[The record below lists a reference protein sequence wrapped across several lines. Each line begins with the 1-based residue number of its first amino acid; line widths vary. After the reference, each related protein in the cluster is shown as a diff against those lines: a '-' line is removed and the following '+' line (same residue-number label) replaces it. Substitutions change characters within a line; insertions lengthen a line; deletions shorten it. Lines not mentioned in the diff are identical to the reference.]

1 MGKRLFC
8 VRGNESKA
16 RSMLNNAKTKSAQSF
31 LQKLRSNT
39 AGNTLAMAG
48 MALFPLAAMIG
59 GGVDVSRIYLVQTRL
74 QQACDAGAL
83 AGRRQMAS
91 GNWSAN
97 NNAANTAANNM
108 FRANFDTDAYGS
120 YDGTTGF
127 TENAGTVT
135 GTASV
140 KLDMAVMQMFGYGTK
155 TVAVECD
162 ASMAIPNTDVM
173 FVLDTTGSMNCPDTG
188 TSYCG
193 NNGNVEASN
202 ARIRGLR
209 SAVKCFYETLAK
221 RNSDEDCGSTPAA
234 GSENTAHLR
243 FGFVPYSTNV
253 NVGKL
258 LPNDFLADNW
268 TYQSREAQTE
278 LQNVVVDYE
287 SGTPYVYSNAF
298 YYQGNWSNNSTIETH
313 NNVRNS
319 NECYSL
325 QPEDYDEMSGN
336 EGPKFNESSW
346 MSGGNRITR
355 WYTDE
360 EGTRYDYSTS
370 YSSWRDRCTIRL
382 RTRTLLQR
390 REYRQ
395 VDTPVYEQQQVFSH
409 YDYKPVTFDVSA
421 LKAGGSSW
429 NDSLDLPVGD
439 QGLDTG
445 VRWDGCIEERQ
456 TVRTTNFDPIPTAA
470 YDLDIDLV
478 PTTGD
483 PATQCGPLLNEAVWG
498 RYNGYTSN
506 QTTATVSTANT
517 LYRNFS
523 YTCAN
528 EARKLQRWDNPDDFD
543 DYLDN
548 LDAIGSTY
556 HDIGLIWGARLLSP
570 TGIFASEN
578 ATTAN
583 GGAIDRHLIFMTDGD
598 TVTDSSQ
605 YTSYGV
611 EWYDRR
617 RTSSSSAPSSTDLT
631 TQVNSRFLAMC
642 SAIKNKNITL
652 WVVSFGNGVSASSIT
667 NLQNCATSGK
677 FYNASNSAELLN
689 NFRTIAN
696 DISQLRLTN

>member
-1 MGKRLFC
+1 MFD
-8 VRGNESKA
+8 KA
-16 RSMLNNAKTKSAQSF
+16 KKKSAKSF
-31 LQKLRSNT
+31 LQELRSNT

-59 GGVDVSRIYLVQTRL
+59 GGVDMSRIYLVQTRL

-83 AGRRQMAS
+83 AGRRQMA
-91 GNWSAN
+91 GGYWGAN

-108 FRANFDTDAYGS
+108 FRANFDTNAYGS
-120 YDGTTGF
+120 YDGTTAF
-127 TENAGTVT
+127 SENAGTVT
-135 GTASV
+135 GTATV
-140 KLDMAVMQMFGYGTK
+140 KLDMAVMQMFGFGTK
-155 TVAVECD
+155 NVSVECD

-188 TSYCG
+188 SNYCG
-193 NNGNVEASN
+193 NNGDVEASN

-221 RNSDEDCGSTPAA
+221 RDSDEDCGSTPAS

-243 FGFVPYSTNV
+243 FGFMPYSTNV

-258 LPNDFLADNW
+258 LPNDFLANNW
-268 TYQSREAQTE
+268 TYQSREAVTRLE
-278 LQNVVVDYE
+278 NVVVDYE
-287 SGTPYVYSNAF
+287 AGTPYVYGST
-298 YYQGNWSNNSTIETH
+298 YYYDGSWSRRSTVDTH
-313 NNVRNS
+313 YNVRNS
-319 NECYSL
+319 YACNSL
-325 QPEDYDEMSGN
+325 QPDDYDEMSGN
-336 EGPKFNESSW
+336 ESGRFSESSW
-346 MSGGNRITR
+346 TSGGNRITR

-360 EGTRYDYSTS
+360 TGTRYDYSTQ
-370 YSSWRDRCTIRL
+370 YSSSRDRCRIRL

-409 YDYKPVTFDVSA
+409 YDYKPVTFNVSG

-429 NDSLDLPVGD
+429 NNSIDLPIGN

-445 VRWDGCIEERQ
+445 VTWDGCIEERQ
-456 TVRTTNFDPIPTAA
+456 TVRTTNFNPIPTAA
-470 YDLDIDLV
+470 YDLDIDRV
-478 PTTGD
+478 PTTGN
-483 PATQCGPLLNEAVWG
+483 PATQWGPLLEDAVWG
-498 RYNGYTSN
+498 RYGGYNNSR
-506 QTTATVSTANT
+506 TTDTVSSSYT
-517 LYRNFS
+517 LSRNFS

-528 EARKLQRWDNPDDFD
+528 EARKLQRWDNPADFD
-543 DYLDN
+543 NYLDD
-548 LDAIGSTY
+548 LDATGSTY
-556 HDIGLIWGARLLSP
+556 HDIGLIWGARFLSP
-570 TGIFASEN
+570 TGIFAAEN
-578 ATTAN
+578 ATTDN

-598 TVTDSSQ
+598 TVTSNSQ

-617 RTSSSSAPSSTDLT
+617 RTSANSAPSSNDLT

-642 SAIKNKNITL
+642 RAIKNQNITL
-652 WVVSFGNGVSASSIT
+652 WVVSFGNGVSSSSIT

-696 DISQLRLTN
+696 DISQLRLTS

>member
-1 MGKRLFC
+1 MFDK
-8 VRGNESKA
+8 
-16 RSMLNNAKTKSAQSF
+16 AKTRSAKSF

-83 AGRRQMAS
+83 AGRRQMA
-91 GNWSAN
+91 GGYWGAN

-120 YDGTTGF
+120 YDGTTAF

-135 GTASV
+135 GTATV

-155 TVAVECD
+155 SVTVVCD
-162 ASMAIPNTDVM
+162 ASMAIPSTDVM
-173 FVLDTTGSMNCPDTG
+173 FVLDITGSMNCPDTG
-188 TSYCG
+188 SNYCG

-202 ARIRGLR
+202 ARIKGLR
-209 SAVKCFYETLAK
+209 SAVKCFYETLA
-221 RNSDEDCGSTPAA
+221 RRDSDEDCGSTPSS
-234 GSENTAHLR
+234 GSANTAHLR

-268 TYQSREAQTE
+268 TYQSREAVTRLE
-278 LQNVVVDYE
+278 NVVVDYQA
-287 SGTPYVYSNAF
+287 GTPYVYGNSF
-298 YYQGNWSNNSTIETH
+298 YYQGNWSSRNTVDTH
-313 NNVRNS
+313 YNVRNS
-319 NECYSL
+319 NACNSL
-325 QPEDYDEMSGN
+325 QPDDYDEMSGN
-336 EGPKFNESSW
+336 EGSRFGQDSW
-346 MSGGNRITR
+346 TSGGNQITR

-360 EGTRYDYSTS
+360 SGTRYDYSTS
-370 YSSWRDRCTIRL
+370 YSSRQDRCRIRL
-382 RTRTLLQR
+382 RTRQLVER

-409 YDYKPVTFDVSA
+409 YDYKPVTFNVSG

-429 NDSLDLPVGD
+429 NNSIDLPVGN

-445 VRWDGCIEERQ
+445 VTWDGCIEERQ
-456 TVRTTNFDPIPTAA
+456 TVRTTNFNPIPTAA
-470 YDLDIDLV
+470 YDLDIDRV
-478 PTTGD
+478 PTIGD
-483 PATQCGPLLNEAVWG
+483 PATQWGPLLNDAVWG
-498 RYNGYTSN
+498 RYDSNGN
-506 QTTATVSTANT
+506 QTTSTVASANT
-517 LYRNFS
+517 LNRNFS

-528 EARKLQRWDNPDDFD
+528 EARKLRRWDNPDDFD
-543 DYLDN
+543 NYLDN

-556 HDIGLIWGARLLSP
+556 HDIGLIWGARFLSP
-570 TGIFASEN
+570 TGIFAAEN
-578 ATTAN
+578 ATTDN

-598 TVTDSSQ
+598 TVTSSSQ

-617 RTSSSSAPSSTDLT
+617 RTSANSAPSS
-631 TQVNSRFLAMC
+631 
-642 SAIKNKNITL
+642 
-652 WVVSFGNGVSASSIT
+652 
-667 NLQNCATSGK
+667 
-677 FYNASNSAELLN
+677 
-689 NFRTIAN
+689 
-696 DISQLRLTN
+696 

>member
-1 MGKRLFC
+1 MFD
-8 VRGNESKA
+8 NA
-16 RSMLNNAKTKSAQSF
+16 RTRSAKSF
-31 LQKLRSNT
+31 LQELRSNT

-48 MALFPLAAMIG
+48 MALFPLTAMIG

-83 AGRRQMAS
+83 AGRRQMAG
-91 GNWSAN
+91 GNWNAN
-97 NNAANTAANNM
+97 NNAANTAAQNM
-108 FRANFDTDAYGS
+108 FRANFDTNAYGS
-120 YDGTTGF
+120 YDANTVF

-135 GTASV
+135 GTATV
-140 KLDMAVMQMFGYGTK
+140 KLDMAVMQMFGYDTK
-155 TVAVECD
+155 TVSVECD

-193 NNGNVEASN
+193 NNGNVEAWN
-202 ARIRGLR
+202 ARIKGLR

-221 RNSDEDCGSTPAA
+221 RNSDEDCGSTPAV

-268 TYQSREAQTE
+268 TYQSREAVTRLE
-278 LQNVVVDYE
+278 NVVVDYTP
-287 SGTPYVYSNAF
+287 GTPYVYNNEF
-298 YYQGNWSNNSTIETH
+298 YYQGNWSYNSTVETH
-313 NNVRNS
+313 DNVRNS
-319 NECYSL
+319 SECDSL

-336 EGPKFNESSW
+336 EGSKFNQDSW
-346 MSGGNRITR
+346 TSGGNRITR

-360 EGTRYDYSTS
+360 TGTRYDYSTS
-370 YSSWRDRCTIRL
+370 YSSWWDRCTIRL
-382 RTRTLLQR
+382 RTRTLLHR

-395 VDTPVYEQQQVFSH
+395 VDSPVYEQQQVFSH
-409 YDYKPVTFDVSA
+409 YDYKPVTFDISG

-429 NDSLDLPVGD
+429 KDSLDLPVGN

-470 YDLDIDLV
+470 YDLDIDLM

-483 PATQCGPLLNEAVWG
+483 PATQWGPLLDQAVWG
-498 RYNGYTSN
+498 RYGGYYNT
-506 QTTATVSTANT
+506 QTTDTVSTTNN
-517 LYRNFS
+517 LSRNFS

-570 TGIFASEN
+570 TGIFANEN
-578 ATTAN
+578 ATTEN

-617 RTSSSSAPSSTDLT
+617 RTSANSAPSNSDLT

-642 SAIKNKNITL
+642 RAIKNKNITL
-652 WVVSFGNGVSASSIT
+652 WVVSFGNGVSSSSIT

>member
-1 MGKRLFC
+1 MFD
-8 VRGNESKA
+8 NA
-16 RSMLNNAKTKSAQSF
+16 RTRSAKSF
-31 LQKLRSNT
+31 LQELRSNT

-48 MALFPLAAMIG
+48 MALFPLTAMIG

-83 AGRRQMAS
+83 AGRRQMAG
-91 GNWSAN
+91 GNWNAN
-97 NNAANTAANNM
+97 NNAANTAAQNM
-108 FRANFDTDAYGS
+108 FRANFDTNAYGS
-120 YDGTTGF
+120 YDANTVF

-135 GTASV
+135 GTATV
-140 KLDMAVMQMFGYGTK
+140 KLDMAVMQMFGYDTK
-155 TVAVECD
+155 TVSVECD

-193 NNGNVEASN
+193 NNGNVEAWN
-202 ARIRGLR
+202 ARIKGLR

-221 RNSDEDCGSTPAA
+221 RNSDEDCGSTPAV

-268 TYQSREAQTE
+268 TYQSREAVTRLE
-278 LQNVVVDYE
+278 NVVVDYTP
-287 SGTPYVYSNAF
+287 GTPYVYNNEF
-298 YYQGNWSNNSTIETH
+298 YYQGNWSYNSTVETH
-313 NNVRNS
+313 DNVRNS
-319 NECYSL
+319 SECDSL

-336 EGPKFNESSW
+336 EGSKFNQDSW
-346 MSGGNRITR
+346 TSGGNRITR

-360 EGTRYDYSTS
+360 TGTRYDYSTS
-370 YSSWRDRCTIRL
+370 YSSWWDRCTIRL
-382 RTRTLLQR
+382 RTRTLLHR

-395 VDTPVYEQQQVFSH
+395 VDSPVYEQQQVFSH
-409 YDYKPVTFDVSA
+409 YDYKPVTFDISG

-429 NDSLDLPVGD
+429 KDSLDLPVGN

-470 YDLDIDLV
+470 YDLDIDLM
-478 PTTGD
+478 PTTGN
-483 PATQCGPLLNEAVWG
+483 PATQWGPLLDQAVWG
-498 RYNGYTSN
+498 RYGGYYNT
-506 QTTATVSTANT
+506 QTTDTVSTTNN
-517 LYRNFS
+517 LSRNFS

-570 TGIFASEN
+570 TGIFANEN
-578 ATTAN
+578 ATTEN

-617 RTSSSSAPSSTDLT
+617 RTSANSAPSNSDLT

-642 SAIKNKNITL
+642 RAIKNKNITL
-652 WVVSFGNGVSASSIT
+652 WVVSFGNGVSSSSIT

>member
-1 MGKRLFC
+1 MFHRNK
-8 VRGNESKA
+8 
-16 RSMLNNAKTKSAQSF
+16 MKSAKSF
-31 LQKLRSNT
+31 LQELRTNT

-83 AGRRQMAS
+83 AGRRQMGS
-91 GNWSAN
+91 GNWTAN
-97 NNAANTAANNM
+97 SNAANTAATNM

-120 YDGTTGF
+120 YDGTSTF
-127 TENAGTVT
+127 AENAGTVT

-140 KLDMAVMQMFGYGTK
+140 KLDMAVMQMFGFGTK
-155 TVAVECD
+155 SVAVECD
-162 ASMAIPNTDVM
+162 ASMSIPNTDVM

-188 TSYCG
+188 SSYCG
-193 NNGNVEASN
+193 NNGNVEDSN

-221 RNSDEDCGSTPAA
+221 RNSAEDCGSTPSA
-234 GSENTAHLR
+234 GSANTAHLR

-258 LPNDFLADNW
+258 LPNDFIADNW
-268 TYQSREAQTE
+268 TYQSRVARTRLE
-278 LQNVVVDYE
+278 NVVVDYTP
-287 SGTPYVYSNAF
+287 GTPYLYGST
-298 YYQGNWSNNSTIETH
+298 YYFDGYWSNTETVDTQF
-313 NNVRNS
+313 NVRNS
-319 NECYSL
+319 NACNNL
-325 QPEDYDEMSGN
+325 KPNDYDDMSGN
-336 EGPKFNESSW
+336 EGPKYGEYTW
-346 MSGGNRITR
+346 TSGGNQITR
-355 WYTDE
+355 WYKDVD
-360 EGTRYDYSTS
+360 GTRYDYSTD
-370 YSSWRDRCTIRL
+370 YNSWRDRCRIEL
-382 RTRTLLQR
+382 RTRDLVER

-395 VDTPVYEQQQVFSH
+395 VNSPVYEQQQVFSH
-409 YDYKPVTFDVSA
+409 YDYMPYKHDVSG

-429 NDSLDLPVGD
+429 NGSVDLPVGN

-445 VRWDGCIEERQ
+445 IRWDGCIEERQ
-456 TVRTTNFDPIPTAA
+456 TVRTNNFDPIPSNA
-470 YDLDIDLV
+470 YDLDIDRV
-478 PTTGD
+478 PTPSD
-483 PATQCGPLLNEAVWG
+483 PLTQWGPLLEEAVWG
-498 RYNGYTSN
+498 RTSGGN
-506 QTTATVSTANT
+506 RTTATVSTASN
-517 LYRNFS
+517 LSRNFD
-523 YTCAN
+523 YYCAN
-528 EARKLQRWDNPDDFD
+528 EARKLQRWDTPADFD
-543 DYLDN
+543 SYLDN

-578 ATTAN
+578 AASET

-598 TVTDSSQ
+598 TVTSSSQ

-617 RTSSSSAPSSTDLT
+617 RTSSSSAPSSNDLE

-652 WVVSFGNGVSASSIT
+652 WVVSFGNGVSSSSIT
-667 NLQNCATSGK
+667 NLRNCATSGK
-677 FYNASNSAELLN
+677 FYNASNSAELLT
-689 NFRTIAN
+689 NFRSIAN

>member
-1 MGKRLFC
+1 MFDKNR
-8 VRGNESKA
+8 K
-16 RSMLNNAKTKSAQSF
+16 KSAKSF
-31 LQKLRSNT
+31 LQELRSNT

-83 AGRRQMAS
+83 AGRRQMGS
-91 GNWSAN
+91 GSWTAN
-97 NNAANTAANNM
+97 SNAANTAATNM
-108 FRANFDTDAYGS
+108 FRANFDTGAYGS
-120 YDGTTGF
+120 FEMDSTF

-135 GTASV
+135 GVATV

-155 TVAVECD
+155 SVSVECD
-162 ASMAIPNTDVM
+162 ASMSIPNTDVM

-188 TSYCG
+188 TESCG
-193 NNGNVEASN
+193 NNGNVEATN

-221 RNSDEDCGSTPAA
+221 RDSAEDCGSAPTE
-234 GSENTAHLR
+234 GSANTGHLR

-268 TYQSREAQTE
+268 TYQSREAVTKLE
-278 LQNVVVDYE
+278 NVVVDYAAGE
-287 SGTPYVYSNAF
+287 PYLYRTQYSVEWGRF
-298 YYQGNWSNNSTIETH
+298 TDHDSHSNIRKRRDCAALVPETT
-313 NNVRNS
+313 S
-319 NECYSL
+319 S
-325 QPEDYDEMSGN
+325 MSGN
-336 EGPKFNESSW
+336 EGSPYGETSW
-346 MSGGNRITR
+346 MSNGDRVTR

-360 EGTRYDYSTS
+360 PGTRLEYDYDYNRRS
-370 YSSWRDRCTIRL
+370 DVCTITKRVGEL
-382 RTRTLLQR
+382 VAQ
-390 REYRQ
+390 REYRR
-395 VDTPVYEQQQVFSH
+395 VDSPVYEQQLVFDRW
-409 YDYKPVTFDVSA
+409 DYKPVTFNVSA

-429 NDSLDLPVGD
+429 NNAIDLPIGD
-439 QGLDTG
+439 QGLDTN

-456 TVRTTNFDPIPTAA
+456 TVRTTSFDPIPTGA
-470 YDLDIDLV
+470 YDLQINRV
-478 PTTGD
+478 PTIGD
-483 PATQCGPLLNEAVWG
+483 PATQWGPLLAGAVWG
-498 RYNGYTSN
+498 RYDSGGNRTTS
-506 QTTATVSTANT
+506 TVSTPSN
-517 LYRNFS
+517 LNRNYN
-523 YTCAN
+523 YTCGN
-528 EARKLQRWDNPDDFD
+528 EARKLQRWDTPSDFD

-556 HDIGLIWGARLLSP
+556 HDIGLIWGAHFLSP
-570 TGIFASEN
+570 TGIFAAEN
-578 ATTAN
+578 ATTDN
-583 GGAIDRHLIFMTDGD
+583 GGSIDRHLIFMTDGD
-598 TVTDSSQ
+598 TVTSNSQ

-617 RTSSSSAPSSTDLT
+617 RTSSSSAPSSNDLT

-642 SAIKNKNITL
+642 KAIKNQNITL
-652 WVVSFGNGVSASSIT
+652 WVVSFGNGVSSGAIT

-677 FYNASNSAELLN
+677 FFNASNSAELLA

>member
-1 MGKRLFC
+1 MFD
-8 VRGNESKA
+8 KA
-16 RSMLNNAKTKSAQSF
+16 KKKSTISF
-31 LQKLRSNT
+31 LQELRSNT

-91 GNWSAN
+91 GYWGAN
-97 NNAANTAANNM
+97 SNAANTAATNM
-108 FRANFDTDAYGS
+108 FRANFDTDAYSS
-120 YDGTTGF
+120 YDGTVAF
-127 TENAGTVT
+127 SENAGTVT
-135 GTASV
+135 GTATV
-140 KLDMAVMQMFGYGTK
+140 KLDMAVMQMFGFGTK
-155 TVAVECD
+155 SVAVECD
-162 ASMAIPNTDVM
+162 ASMSIPNTDVM

-221 RNSDEDCGSTPAA
+221 RDSAEDCGSPPSA
-234 GSENTAHLR
+234 GSANTAHLR

-268 TYQSREAQTE
+268 TYQSRQAATKLE
-278 LQNVVVDYE
+278 NVVVDYTA
-287 SGTPYVYSNAF
+287 GTPYVYGSTF
-298 YYQGNWSNNSTIETH
+298 YFQGSWSGRSTVDTHDNVKNSKA
-313 NNVRNS
+313 
-319 NECYSL
+319 CKSL
-325 QPEDYDEMSGN
+325 QPDDYDEMAGN
-336 EGPKFNESSW
+336 EGSKYGQDTW
-346 MSGGNRITR
+346 TSGGDQINR

-360 EGTRYDYSTS
+360 TGTRYDYSTS
-370 YSSWRDRCTIRL
+370 YNKKKDRCSIRL
-382 RTRTLLQR
+382 RTRKLIQK

-395 VDTPVYEQQQVFSH
+395 VNKPVYEQQQVFSH
-409 YDYKPVTFDVSA
+409 YDYKPVTFNISA

-429 NDSLDLPVGD
+429 HGTLDLPVGN

-445 VRWDGCIEERQ
+445 ISWDGCIEERQ
-456 TVRTTNFDPIPTAA
+456 TLRTTNFNPIPMAA
-470 YDLDIDLV
+470 YDLDIDRV

-483 PATQCGPLLNEAVWG
+483 PATQWGPLLEDAVWG
-498 RYNGYTSN
+498 RYDSRGNRTSS
-506 QTTATVSTANT
+506 TVSTASN
-517 LYRNFS
+517 LSRNFS

-528 EARKLQRWDNPDDFD
+528 EARKLQRWDNPSDFD
-543 DYLDN
+543 SYLDN

-556 HDIGLIWGARLLSP
+556 HDIGLIWGARFLSP
-570 TGIFASEN
+570 TGIFAAEN
-578 ATTAN
+578 ATTDN
-583 GGAIDRHLIFMTDGD
+583 GGTIDRHLIFMTDGD
-598 TVTDSSQ
+598 TVTSSSQ

-617 RTSSSSAPSSTDLT
+617 RTSANGAPSSNDLT
-631 TQVNSRFLAMC
+631 TQVNTRFLAMC
-642 SAIKNKNITL
+642 KAIKNQNITL
-652 WVVSFGNGVSASSIT
+652 WVVSFGNGVSAGSIT

-677 FYNASNSAELLN
+677 FYNASNSSQLLD

>member
-1 MGKRLFC
+1 MFD
-8 VRGNESKA
+8 NA
-16 RSMLNNAKTKSAQSF
+16 RTRSAKSF
-31 LQKLRSNT
+31 LQELRSNT

-48 MALFPLAAMIG
+48 MALFPLTAMIG
-59 GGVDVSRIYLVQTRL
+59 GGVDVSRIYLVQPRL

-83 AGRRQMAS
+83 AGRRQMAG
-91 GNWSAN
+91 GNWNAN
-97 NNAANTAANNM
+97 NNAANTAAQNM
-108 FRANFDTDAYGS
+108 FRANFDTNAYGS
-120 YDGTTGF
+120 YDANTAF

-135 GTASV
+135 GTATV
-140 KLDMAVMQMFGYGTK
+140 KLDMAVMQMFGYDTK

-193 NNGNVEASN
+193 NNGNVEAWN

-221 RNSDEDCGSTPAA
+221 RNSDEDCGSTPSA

-268 TYQSREAQTE
+268 TYQSREAVTRLE
-278 LQNVVVDYE
+278 NVVVDYTP
-287 SGTPYVYSNAF
+287 GTPYVYSNEF
-298 YYQGNWSNNSTIETH
+298 YYQGYWSSNSTVETH
-313 NNVRNS
+313 YNVWNS
-319 NECYSL
+319 NECDSL

-336 EGPKFNESSW
+336 EGAKFDQESW
-346 MSGGNRITR
+346 TSGGNRITR

-360 EGTRYDYSTS
+360 TGTRYDYNTS

-382 RTRTLLQR
+382 RTRTLVHT

-395 VDTPVYEQQQVFSH
+395 VDSPVYEQQQVFSH
-409 YDYKPVTFDVSA
+409 YDYKPVTFNISG

-429 NDSLDLPVGD
+429 KDSLDLPVGN

-470 YDLDIDLV
+470 YDLDIDLM
-478 PTTGD
+478 PTTGN
-483 PATQCGPLLNEAVWG
+483 PATQWGPLLDQAVWG
-498 RYNGYTSN
+498 RYGGYYNT
-506 QTTATVSTANT
+506 QTTDTVSTTNN
-517 LYRNFS
+517 LSRNFS

-543 DYLDN
+543 SYLDN

-578 ATTAN
+578 ATTEN

-617 RTSSSSAPSSTDLT
+617 RTSANSAPSNSDLT
-631 TQVNSRFLAMC
+631 SQVNSRFLAMC
-642 SAIKNKNITL
+642 RAIKNKNITL
-652 WVVSFGNGVSASSIT
+652 WVVSFGNGVSSSSIT

>member
-1 MGKRLFC
+1 MQ
-8 VRGNESKA
+8 E
-16 RSMLNNAKTKSAQSF
+16 
-31 LQKLRSNT
+31 LRSNT

-48 MALFPLAAMIG
+48 MALFPLTAMIG

-83 AGRRQMAS
+83 AGRRQMAG
-91 GNWSAN
+91 GNWNAN
-97 NNAANTAANNM
+97 NNAANTAAQNM
-108 FRANFDTDAYGS
+108 FRANFDTNAYGS
-120 YDGTTGF
+120 YDANTAF

-135 GTASV
+135 GTATV
-140 KLDMAVMQMFGYGTK
+140 KLDMAVMQMFGYDTK

-193 NNGNVEASN
+193 NNGNVEAWN

-221 RNSDEDCGSTPAA
+221 RNSDEDCGSTPSA

-268 TYQSREAQTE
+268 TYQSREAVTRLE
-278 LQNVVVDYE
+278 NVVVDYTP
-287 SGTPYVYSNAF
+287 GTPYVYSNEF
-298 YYQGNWSNNSTIETH
+298 YYQGYWSSNSTVETH
-313 NNVRNS
+313 YNVWNS
-319 NECYSL
+319 NECDSL
-325 QPEDYDEMSGN
+325 QPEDYDELSGN
-336 EGPKFNESSW
+336 EGAKFDQESW
-346 MSGGNRITR
+346 TSGGNRITR

-360 EGTRYDYSTS
+360 TGTRYDYNTS

-382 RTRTLLQR
+382 RTRTLVHT

-395 VDTPVYEQQQVFSH
+395 VDSPVYEQQQVFSH
-409 YDYKPVTFDVSA
+409 YDYKPVTFNISG

-429 NDSLDLPVGD
+429 KDSLDLPVGN

-470 YDLDIDLV
+470 YDLDIDLM
-478 PTTGD
+478 PTTGN
-483 PATQCGPLLNEAVWG
+483 PATQWGPLLDQAVWG
-498 RYNGYTSN
+498 RYGGYYNT
-506 QTTATVSTANT
+506 QTTDTVSTTNN
-517 LYRNFS
+517 LSRNFS

-543 DYLDN
+543 SYLDN

-578 ATTAN
+578 ATTEN

-617 RTSSSSAPSSTDLT
+617 RTSANSAPSNSDLT
-631 TQVNSRFLAMC
+631 SQVNSRFLAMC
-642 SAIKNKNITL
+642 RAIKNKNITL
-652 WVVSFGNGVSASSIT
+652 WVVSFGNGVSSSSIT

>member
-1 MGKRLFC
+1 MFDK
-8 VRGNESKA
+8 
-16 RSMLNNAKTKSAQSF
+16 AKTKSAESF

-83 AGRRQMAS
+83 AGRRQMA
-91 GNWSAN
+91 GGYWGAN

-120 YDGTTGF
+120 YDGTTAF

-135 GTASV
+135 GTATV

-155 TVAVECD
+155 SVTVECD
-162 ASMAIPNTDVM
+162 ASMAIPSTDVM
-173 FVLDTTGSMNCPDTG
+173 FVLDITGSMNCPDTG
-188 TSYCG
+188 SNYCS

-202 ARIRGLR
+202 ARIKGLR
-209 SAVKCFYETLAK
+209 SAVKCFYETLAR
-221 RNSDEDCGSTPAA
+221 RNSDEDCGSAPSA
-234 GSENTAHLR
+234 GSANTAHLR

-258 LPNDFLADNW
+258 LPNDYIADNW
-268 TYQSREAQTE
+268 TYQSRQAVTRLE
-278 LQNVVVDYE
+278 NVIVDYQA
-287 SGTPYVYSNAF
+287 GTPYVYGTSFF
-298 YYQGNWSNNSTIETH
+298 YPGNWSSTNTVDTH
-313 NNVRNS
+313 YNVRNS
-319 NECYSL
+319 NACNSL
-325 QPEDYDEMSGN
+325 QPDDYDEMSGN
-336 EGPKFNESSW
+336 EGSRFGQDSW
-346 MSGGNRITR
+346 TSGGNRITR

-360 EGTRYDYSTS
+360 SGTRYDYSTS
-370 YSSWRDRCTIRL
+370 YSSSQDRCRIRL
-382 RTRTLLQR
+382 RTRQLVER

-409 YDYKPVTFDVSA
+409 YDYKPVTFNVSG

-429 NDSLDLPVGD
+429 NNSIDLPVGN

-445 VRWDGCIEERQ
+445 VTWDGCIEERQ
-456 TVRTTNFDPIPTAA
+456 TVRTTNFNPIPAAA
-470 YDLDIDLV
+470 YDLDINRV
-478 PTTGD
+478 PTIGD
-483 PATQCGPLLNEAVWG
+483 PATQWGPLLNDAVWG
-498 RYNGYTSN
+498 RYDSYGN
-506 QTTATVSTANT
+506 QTTATVSSTNT

-528 EARKLQRWDNPDDFD
+528 EARKLRRWDNPDDFD
-543 DYLDN
+543 NYLDN

-556 HDIGLIWGARLLSP
+556 HDIGLIWGARFLSP
-570 TGIFASEN
+570 TGIFAAEN
-578 ATTAN
+578 ATTDN

-617 RTSSSSAPSSTDLT
+617 RTSANSAPSSNDLT
-631 TQVNSRFLAMC
+631 TQVNTRFLAMC
-642 SAIKNKNITL
+642 NAIKNQNITL
-652 WVVSFGNGVSASSIT
+652 WVVSFGNGVSSSSIT

-677 FYNASNSAELLN
+677 FYNAANSAQLLN

>member
-1 MGKRLFC
+1 MFD
-8 VRGNESKA
+8 NA
-16 RSMLNNAKTKSAQSF
+16 RTRSAKSF
-31 LQKLRSNT
+31 LQDLRSNT

-48 MALFPLAAMIG
+48 MALFPLTAMIG

-83 AGRRQMAS
+83 AGRRQMAG
-91 GNWSAN
+91 GNWNAN
-97 NNAANTAANNM
+97 NNAANTAAQNM
-108 FRANFDTDAYGS
+108 FRANFDTNAYGS
-120 YDGTTGF
+120 YDANTAF

-135 GTASV
+135 GTATV
-140 KLDMAVMQMFGYGTK
+140 KLDMAVMQMFGYDTK

-193 NNGNVEASN
+193 NNGNVEAWN
-202 ARIRGLR
+202 ARIKGLR

-221 RNSDEDCGSTPAA
+221 RDSDEDCGSTPAA

-258 LPNDFLADNW
+258 LPNDFLADKW
-268 TYQSREAQTE
+268 PYQTRKAKTE
-278 LQNVVVDYE
+278 LKNVVVDYTP
-287 SGTPYVYSNAF
+287 GTPYVYSNEF
-298 YYQGNWSNNSTIETH
+298 YYPGYWSSNSTVETH

-319 NECYSL
+319 SECDSL
-325 QPEDYDEMSGN
+325 QPQDYDEMSGN
-336 EGPKFNESSW
+336 EGAKFDEDSW
-346 MSGGNRITR
+346 TSGGNRITR

-360 EGTRYDYSTS
+360 TGTRYDYSTS

-382 RTRTLLQR
+382 RTRTLVHT

-395 VDTPVYEQQQVFSH
+395 VDTAVYEQQQVFSH
-409 YDYKPVTFDVSA
+409 YEYNEFDLTVSG
-421 LKAGGSSW
+421 LKAGGSAW

-439 QGLDTG
+439 KGLDTG
-445 VRWDGCIEERQ
+445 IAWDGCIEERT
-456 TVRTTNFDPIPTAA
+456 TVRTNNFDPIPAGA
-470 YDLDIDLV
+470 LDLDIDLV

-483 PATQCGPLLNEAVWG
+483 SSTQWGPILPEAVWA
-498 RYNGYTSN
+498 RYSRVYTDWYGNRSYDYSYDEIISKNDLDHAYSYFCPN
-506 QTTATVSTANT
+506 QAS
-517 LYRNFS
+517 
-523 YTCAN
+523 
-528 EARKLQRWDNPDDFD
+528 KLKRWDNPTEFD
-543 DYLDN
+543 SYLDN

-570 TGIFASEN
+570 TGIFAAEN
-578 ATTAN
+578 ATTDN

-598 TVTDSSQ
+598 TVTDSLQ
-605 YTSYGV
+605 YTAYGV
-611 EWYDRR
+611 EWFDRR
-617 RTSSSSAPSSTDLT
+617 RTPKNSEPSNSDLT
-631 TQVNSRFLAMC
+631 SQVNSRFLAMC
-642 SAIKNKNITL
+642 RAIKNKNITL
-652 WVVSFGNGVSASSIT
+652 WVVSFGNGVSSSSIT

>member
-1 MGKRLFC
+1 MFDR
-8 VRGNESKA
+8 
-16 RSMLNNAKTKSAQSF
+16 KTKPARSF
-31 LQKLRSNT
+31 LQELRSNT

-48 MALFPLAAMIG
+48 MALFPMAAMIG

-83 AGRRQMAS
+83 AGRRQMGGGS
-91 GNWSAN
+91 WIAN
-97 NNAANTAANNM
+97 SNAANTAANNM
-108 FRANFDTDAYGS
+108 FKANFDTDAYGS
-120 YDGTTGF
+120 YEGTSAF

-135 GTASV
+135 GVATV

-155 TVAVECD
+155 SISVECD
-162 ASMAIPNTDVM
+162 ASMSIPNTDVM

-188 TSYCG
+188 SSYCS
-193 NNGNVEASN
+193 NNGNNEASN

-234 GSENTAHLR
+234 GSANTAHLR

-268 TYQSREAQTE
+268 TYQSREAVTRLE
-278 LQNVVVDYE
+278 NVIVDYTP
-287 SGTPYVYSNAF
+287 GTPYLYSSN
-298 YYQGNWSNNSTIETH
+298 YYWDGNWSGTSVIETH
-313 NNVRNS
+313 YNVRNS
-319 NECYSL
+319 SACDSL
-325 QPEDYDEMSGN
+325 KPNDYDDMSGS
-336 EGPKFNESSW
+336 EGPKYNEYTW
-346 MSGGNRITR
+346 TSGGQQITR
-355 WYTDE
+355 WYVDIS
-360 EGTRYDYSTS
+360 GTRYDYSTN
-370 YSSWRDRCTIRL
+370 YNNGQDRCRIQR
-382 RTRTLLQR
+382 RTRGITEQ

-395 VDTPVYEQQQVFSH
+395 VNTPVYEQQQVFSH
-409 YDYKPVTFDVSA
+409 YDYKPVTFNVSG
-421 LKAGGSSW
+421 LKAGGSAW
-429 NDSLDLPVGD
+429 NNSIDLPVGN

-456 TVRTTNFDPIPTAA
+456 TVRTSNFDPIPAAA
-470 YDLDIDLV
+470 YDLDIDRV
-478 PTTGD
+478 PTIGD
-483 PATQCGPLLNEAVWG
+483 PATQWGPLLDEAVWA
-498 RYNGYTSN
+498 RYSGYTSN
-506 QTTATVSTANT
+506 RTTSTVSTSST
-517 LYRNFS
+517 LNRNYS

-528 EARKLQRWDNPDDFD
+528 EASKLRRWDNPDDFD
-543 DYLDN
+543 NYLDN

-578 ATTAN
+578 ATTST

-598 TVTDSSQ
+598 TVTSSSQ

-617 RTSSSSAPSSTDLT
+617 RTSSSSSPSDNDLE

-642 SAIKNKNITL
+642 KAIRNENITL
-652 WVVSFGNGVSASSIT
+652 WVVSFGNGVSSSAIT

-677 FYNASNSAELLN
+677 FYNASNSAELLE
-689 NFRTIAN
+689 NFRSIAN

>member
-1 MGKRLFC
+1 MFD
-8 VRGNESKA
+8 NA
-16 RSMLNNAKTKSAQSF
+16 RTRSAKSF
-31 LQKLRSNT
+31 LQELRSNT

-48 MALFPLAAMIG
+48 MALFPLTAMIG

-83 AGRRQMAS
+83 AGRRQMAG
-91 GNWSAN
+91 GNWNAN
-97 NNAANTAANNM
+97 NNAANTAAQNM
-108 FRANFDTDAYGS
+108 FRANFDTNAYGS
-120 YDGTTGF
+120 YDANTAF

-135 GTASV
+135 GTATV
-140 KLDMAVMQMFGYGTK
+140 KLDMAVMQMFGYDTK

-193 NNGNVEASN
+193 NNGNVEAWN
-202 ARIRGLR
+202 ARIKGLR

-221 RNSDEDCGSTPAA
+221 RNSDEDCGSTPSA

-268 TYQSREAQTE
+268 TYQSREAVTRLE
-278 LQNVVVDYE
+278 NVVVDYTP
-287 SGTPYVYSNAF
+287 GTPYVYSNEF
-298 YYQGNWSNNSTIETH
+298 YYQGYWSSNSTVETH
-313 NNVRNS
+313 YNVWNS
-319 NECYSL
+319 NECDSL

-336 EGPKFNESSW
+336 EGAKFDQESW
-346 MSGGNRITR
+346 TSGGNRITR

-360 EGTRYDYSTS
+360 TGTRYDYNTS

-382 RTRTLLQR
+382 RTRTLVHT

-395 VDTPVYEQQQVFSH
+395 VDSPVYEQQQVFSH
-409 YDYKPVTFDVSA
+409 YDYKPVTFNISG

-429 NDSLDLPVGD
+429 KDSLDLPVGN

-470 YDLDIDLV
+470 YDLDIDLM
-478 PTTGD
+478 PTTGN
-483 PATQCGPLLNEAVWG
+483 PATQWGPLLDQAVWG
-498 RYNGYTSN
+498 RYGGYYNT
-506 QTTATVSTANT
+506 QTTDTVSTTNN
-517 LYRNFS
+517 LSRNFS

-543 DYLDN
+543 SYLDN

-578 ATTAN
+578 ATTEN

-617 RTSSSSAPSSTDLT
+617 RTSANSAPSNSDLT
-631 TQVNSRFLAMC
+631 SQVNSRFLAMC
-642 SAIKNKNITL
+642 RAIKNKNITL
-652 WVVSFGNGVSASSIT
+652 WVVSFGNGVSSSSIT

>member
-1 MGKRLFC
+1 MVDRNKM
-8 VRGNESKA
+8 KT
-16 RSMLNNAKTKSAQSF
+16 AKSF
-31 LQKLRSNT
+31 LQELRSNT

-83 AGRRQMAS
+83 AGRRQMGS
-91 GNWSAN
+91 GNWTAN
-97 NNAANTAANNM
+97 GNAANTAANNM
-108 FRANFDTDAYGS
+108 FKANFDTDAFGS
-120 YDGTTGF
+120 YNGSSSF
-127 TENAGTVT
+127 SENAGTVT
-135 GTASV
+135 GVASV
-140 KLDMAVMQMFGYGTK
+140 KIDMAVMQMFGYGTK
-155 TVAVECD
+155 NVSVECD
-162 ASMAIPNTDVM
+162 ASMSIPNTDVM
-173 FVLDTTGSMNCPDTG
+173 FVLDTTGSMNCPDSG
-188 TSYCG
+188 SSYCS
-193 NNGNVEASN
+193 NNGNNEASN

-221 RNSDEDCGSTPAA
+221 RDSDEDCGSTPAS

-258 LPNDFLADNW
+258 LPNDAIADRW
-268 TYQSREAQTE
+268 TYQSREAITE
-278 LQNVVVDYE
+278 PENVIVDYTP
-287 SGTPYVYSNAF
+287 GTPYLYGSTF
-298 YYQGNWSNNSTIETH
+298 YYDGGWSSKSTIETH
-313 NNVRNS
+313 YNVRNNS
-319 NECYSL
+319 ACKSL
-325 QPEDYDEMSGN
+325 QPDDYDDMSGS
-336 EGPKFNESSW
+336 EGSKYGESTW
-346 MSGGNRITR
+346 TTGDEQITR
-355 WYTDE
+355 WYTDIQ
-360 EGTRYDYSTS
+360 GTRYDYSTS
-370 YSSWRDRCTIRL
+370 YSSNQDRCRIRL
-382 RTRTLLQR
+382 RTRDLVET

-395 VDTPVYEQQQVFSH
+395 INSPVYEQQQVFSR

-429 NDSLDLPVGD
+429 NDSLDLPVGNE
-439 QGLDTG
+439 GLDTG
-445 VRWDGCIEERQ
+445 VSWDGCIEERQ
-456 TVRTTNFDPIPTAA
+456 TVRTSNFNPIPTAA
-470 YDLDIDLV
+470 YDLSIDRL

-483 PATQCGPLLNEAVWG
+483 PATQWGPLLDDAVWG
-498 RYNGYTSN
+498 RYNSYGSRTSG
-506 QTTATVSTANT
+506 TVSTSSN
-517 LYRNFS
+517 LSRNFS

-528 EARKLQRWDNPDDFD
+528 EARKLQRWDTPADFD

-570 TGIFASEN
+570 TGLFASEN
-578 ATTAN
+578 AASDT

-598 TVTDSSQ
+598 TTTSSTQ

-617 RTSSSSAPSSTDLT
+617 RTSSSSAPSNNDLT

-652 WVVSFGNGVSASSIT
+652 WVVSFGNGVSSSATT

-677 FYNASNSAELLN
+677 FYSASDSAELLA
-689 NFRTIAN
+689 NFRSIAS

>member
-1 MGKRLFC
+1 MFDK
-8 VRGNESKA
+8 
-16 RSMLNNAKTKSAQSF
+16 AKTRSAKSF

-83 AGRRQMAS
+83 AGRRQMA
-91 GNWSAN
+91 GGYWGAN

-120 YDGTTGF
+120 YDGTTAF

-135 GTASV
+135 GTATV

-155 TVAVECD
+155 SVTVVCD
-162 ASMAIPNTDVM
+162 ASMAIPSTDVM
-173 FVLDTTGSMNCPDTG
+173 FVLDITGSMNCPDTG
-188 TSYCG
+188 SNYCG

-202 ARIRGLR
+202 ARIKGLR
-209 SAVKCFYETLAK
+209 SAVKCFYETLA
-221 RNSDEDCGSTPAA
+221 RRDSDEDCGSTPSS
-234 GSENTAHLR
+234 GSANTAHLR

-268 TYQSREAQTE
+268 TYQSREAVTRLE
-278 LQNVVVDYE
+278 NVVVDYQA
-287 SGTPYVYSNAF
+287 GTPYVYGNSF
-298 YYQGNWSNNSTIETH
+298 YYQGNWSSRNTVDTH
-313 NNVRNS
+313 YNVRNS
-319 NECYSL
+319 NACNSL
-325 QPEDYDEMSGN
+325 QPDDYDEMSGN
-336 EGPKFNESSW
+336 EGSRFGQDSW
-346 MSGGNRITR
+346 TSGGNQITR

-360 EGTRYDYSTS
+360 SGTRYDYSTS
-370 YSSWRDRCTIRL
+370 YSSRQDRCRIRL
-382 RTRTLLQR
+382 RTRQLVER

-409 YDYKPVTFDVSA
+409 YDYKPVTFNVSG

-429 NDSLDLPVGD
+429 NNSIDLPVGN

-445 VRWDGCIEERQ
+445 VTWDGCIEERQ
-456 TVRTTNFDPIPTAA
+456 TVRTTNFNPIPTAA
-470 YDLDIDLV
+470 YDLDIDRV
-478 PTTGD
+478 PTIGD
-483 PATQCGPLLNEAVWG
+483 PATQWGPLLNDAVWG
-498 RYNGYTSN
+498 RYDSNGN
-506 QTTATVSTANT
+506 QTTSTVASANT
-517 LYRNFS
+517 LNRNFS

-528 EARKLQRWDNPDDFD
+528 EARKLRRWDNPDDFD
-543 DYLDN
+543 NYLDN

-556 HDIGLIWGARLLSP
+556 HDIGLIWGARFLSP
-570 TGIFASEN
+570 TGIFAAEN
-578 ATTAN
+578 ATTDN

-598 TVTDSSQ
+598 TVTSSSQ

-617 RTSSSSAPSSTDLT
+617 RTSANSAPSSNDLT

-642 SAIKNKNITL
+642 NAIKNQNITL
-652 WVVSFGNGVSASSIT
+652 WVVSFGNGVSSSSIT

-677 FYNASNSAELLN
+677 FYNAANSAQLLD

>member
-1 MGKRLFC
+1 M
-8 VRGNESKA
+8 
-16 RSMLNNAKTKSAQSF
+16 
-31 LQKLRSNT
+31 QKLRSNT

-83 AGRRQMAS
+83 AGRRQMA
-91 GNWSAN
+91 GGYWGAN

-120 YDGTTGF
+120 YDGTTAF

-135 GTASV
+135 GTATV

-155 TVAVECD
+155 SVTVVCD
-162 ASMAIPNTDVM
+162 ASMAIPSTDVM
-173 FVLDTTGSMNCPDTG
+173 FVLDITGSMNCPDTG
-188 TSYCG
+188 SNYCG

-202 ARIRGLR
+202 ARIKGLR
-209 SAVKCFYETLAK
+209 SAVKCFYETLA
-221 RNSDEDCGSTPAA
+221 RRDSDEDCGSTPSS
-234 GSENTAHLR
+234 GSANTAHLR

-268 TYQSREAQTE
+268 TYQSREAVTRLE
-278 LQNVVVDYE
+278 NVVVDYQA
-287 SGTPYVYSNAF
+287 GTPYVYGNSF
-298 YYQGNWSNNSTIETH
+298 YYQGNWSSRNTVDTH
-313 NNVRNS
+313 YNVRNS
-319 NECYSL
+319 NACNSL
-325 QPEDYDEMSGN
+325 QPDDYDEMSGN
-336 EGPKFNESSW
+336 EGSRFGQDSW
-346 MSGGNRITR
+346 TSGGNQITR

-360 EGTRYDYSTS
+360 SGTRYDYSTS
-370 YSSWRDRCTIRL
+370 YSSRQDRCRIRL
-382 RTRTLLQR
+382 RTRQLVER

-409 YDYKPVTFDVSA
+409 YDYKPVTFNVSG

-429 NDSLDLPVGD
+429 NNSIDLPVGN

-445 VRWDGCIEERQ
+445 VTWDGCIEERQ
-456 TVRTTNFDPIPTAA
+456 TVRTTNFNPIPTAA
-470 YDLDIDLV
+470 YDLDIDRV
-478 PTTGD
+478 PTIGD
-483 PATQCGPLLNEAVWG
+483 PATQWGPLLNDAVWG
-498 RYNGYTSN
+498 RYDSNGN
-506 QTTATVSTANT
+506 QTTSTVASANT
-517 LYRNFS
+517 LNRNFS

-528 EARKLQRWDNPDDFD
+528 EARKLRRWDNPDDFD
-543 DYLDN
+543 NYLDN

-556 HDIGLIWGARLLSP
+556 HDIGLIWGARFLSP
-570 TGIFASEN
+570 TGIFAAEN
-578 ATTAN
+578 ATTDN

-598 TVTDSSQ
+598 TVTSSSQ

-617 RTSSSSAPSSTDLT
+617 RTSANSAPSSNDLT

-642 SAIKNKNITL
+642 NAIKNQNITL
-652 WVVSFGNGVSASSIT
+652 WVVSFGNGVSSSSIT

-677 FYNASNSAELLN
+677 FYNAANSAQLLD

>member
-1 MGKRLFC
+1 MFDK
-8 VRGNESKA
+8 
-16 RSMLNNAKTKSAQSF
+16 AKTKSAESF

-91 GNWSAN
+91 GYWGAN

-120 YDGTTGF
+120 YEGTTAF
-127 TENAGTVT
+127 SENAGTVT
-135 GTASV
+135 GTATV

-155 TVAVECD
+155 SVSVECD
-162 ASMAIPNTDVM
+162 ASMAIPSTDVM

-202 ARIRGLR
+202 ARIKGLR
-209 SAVKCFYETLAK
+209 SAVKCFYETLAR
-221 RNSDEDCGSTPAA
+221 RNSDEDCGSTPSA
-234 GSENTAHLR
+234 GSANTAHLR

-253 NVGKL
+253 NVGML
-258 LPNDFLADNW
+258 LPNDFLANNW
-268 TYQSREAQTE
+268 TYQSRQAVTRVE
-278 LQNVVVDYE
+278 NVVVDYTP
-287 SGTPYVYSNAF
+287 GTPYLYGTN
-298 YYQGNWSNNSTIETH
+298 YYYNGNWSNTSTVDSH
-313 NNVRNS
+313 NNVRNR
-319 NECYSL
+319 NACDDL
-325 QPEDYDEMSGN
+325 QPDDYDDMSGS
-336 EGPKFNESSW
+336 EGPKYNEYTW
-346 MSGGNRITR
+346 TSGDQQITR
-355 WYTDE
+355 WYRNIS
-360 EGTRYDYSTS
+360 GTRYDYSTD
-370 YSSWRDRCTIRL
+370 YSNRRDRCDIEL
-382 RTRTLLQR
+382 RTREIIEQ

-395 VDTPVYEQQQVFSH
+395 VNTPVYEQQQVFSH
-409 YDYKPVTFDVSA
+409 YDYKPVTFNVSG

-429 NDSLDLPVGD
+429 NNSIDLPVGN

-445 VRWDGCIEERQ
+445 VTWDGCIEERQ
-456 TVRTTNFDPIPTAA
+456 TVRTTNFNPIPTAA
-470 YDLDIDLV
+470 YDLDINRV
-478 PTTGD
+478 PTIGD
-483 PATQCGPLLNEAVWG
+483 PATQWGPLLTGAVWA
-498 RYNGYTSN
+498 RYDSNYN
-506 QTTATVSTANT
+506 QTTSTVSSVYT
-517 LYRNFS
+517 LNRNFS
-523 YTCAN
+523 YTCTN
-528 EARKLQRWDNPDDFD
+528 EARKLQRWDNPSDFD
-543 DYLDN
+543 NYLDG

-556 HDIGLIWGARLLSP
+556 HDIGLIWGARFLSP
-570 TGIFASEN
+570 TGIFAAEN
-578 ATTAN
+578 ATTDN

-598 TVTDSSQ
+598 TVTSSSQ

-617 RTSSSSAPSSTDLT
+617 RTSANSAPSSNDLT

-642 SAIKNKNITL
+642 GAIKNQNITL
-652 WVVSFGNGVSASSIT
+652 WVVSFGNGVSSSSIT

>member
-1 MGKRLFC
+1 MFD
-8 VRGNESKA
+8 NA
-16 RSMLNNAKTKSAQSF
+16 RTRSAKSF
-31 LQKLRSNT
+31 LQELRSNT

-48 MALFPLAAMIG
+48 MALFPLTAMIG

-83 AGRRQMAS
+83 AGRRQMAG
-91 GNWSAN
+91 GNWNAN
-97 NNAANTAANNM
+97 NNAANTAAQNM
-108 FRANFDTDAYGS
+108 FRANFDTNAYGS
-120 YDGTTGF
+120 YDANTAF

-135 GTASV
+135 GTATV
-140 KLDMAVMQMFGYGTK
+140 KLDMAVMQMFGYDTK

-193 NNGNVEASN
+193 NNGNVEAWN
-202 ARIRGLR
+202 ARIKGLR

-221 RNSDEDCGSTPAA
+221 RDSDEDCGSTPSA

-268 TYQSREAQTE
+268 TYQSREAVTRLE
-278 LQNVVVDYE
+278 NVVVDYTP
-287 SGTPYVYSNAF
+287 GTPYVYSNEF
-298 YYQGNWSNNSTIETH
+298 YYQGYWSSNSTVETH
-313 NNVRNS
+313 YNVWNS
-319 NECYSL
+319 NECDSL

-336 EGPKFNESSW
+336 EGAKFDQESW
-346 MSGGNRITR
+346 TSGGNRITR

-360 EGTRYDYSTS
+360 TGTRYDYNTS

-382 RTRTLLQR
+382 RTRTLVHT

-395 VDTPVYEQQQVFSH
+395 VDSPVYEQQQVFSH
-409 YDYKPVTFDVSA
+409 YDYKPVTFNISG

-429 NDSLDLPVGD
+429 KDSLDLPVGN

-470 YDLDIDLV
+470 YDLDIDLM
-478 PTTGD
+478 PTTGN
-483 PATQCGPLLNEAVWG
+483 PATQWGPLLDQAVWG
-498 RYNGYTSN
+498 RYGGYYNT
-506 QTTATVSTANT
+506 QTTDTVSTTNN
-517 LYRNFS
+517 LSRNFS

-543 DYLDN
+543 SYLDN

-578 ATTAN
+578 ATTEN

-617 RTSSSSAPSSTDLT
+617 RTSANSAPSNSDLT
-631 TQVNSRFLAMC
+631 SQVNSRFLAMC
-642 SAIKNKNITL
+642 RAIKNKNITL
-652 WVVSFGNGVSASSIT
+652 WVVSFGNGVSSSSIT